1 MKAVI
6 FAGGFGT
13 RISEESAVKPKP
25 MVEIG
30 GRPILWHIMKIY
42 ASYGINDFVIACGYQ
57 SQIIKNYFVNYSIY
71 QADVTVDMTKHTLKV
86 HKNGAEPWRVTLVET
101 GVKATKS
108 QRLLAM
114 KPYLGRGIFCLT
126 YGDGVSDLNI
136 RALIKFHRQHR
147 ALVTITA
154 VQPPGR
160 FGGIVLK
167 QGQTKVTNFKE
178 KPDGDGA
185 WINGGFMVVDPKALS
200 FIKDPAKD
208 WEEDAMR
215 HLARAG
221 KLAAY
226 KHKGFWQSMDTLR
239 DKHLLEKIWAT
250 GKAPWKVWRQ

>member
-30 GRPILWHIMKIY
+30 GRPILWHVMKIY
-42 ASYGINDFVIACGYQ
+42 SSYGINDFVIACGYK
-57 SQIIKNYFVNYSIY
+57 SSVIKDYFINYSAH
-71 QADVTVDMTKHTLKV
+71 QSDVVLDLAKKTLKV
-86 HKNGAEPWRVTLVET
+86 VKNKAEPWRVTLVET
-101 GVKATKS
+101 GDKATKS
-108 QRLLAM
+108 QRLLTI
-114 KPYLGRGIFCLT
+114 KKYLGPGPFCLT
-126 YGDGVSDLNI
+126 YGDGVSDINI
-136 RALIKFHRQHR
+136 RALIKFHRHHQ

-160 FGGIVLK
+160 FGGIFLK
-167 QGQTKVTNFKE
+167 QDQTKVTNFKE
-178 KPDGDGA
+178 KPNGDGA

-208 WEEDAMR
+208 WEEDAMKN
-215 HLARAG
+215 LARSG

-250 GKAPWKVWRQ
+250 GQAPWKVWR